1 MEVNIAR
8 ASAEPYTVLVVF
20 DEGSSGRAAKALSV
34 VSKHRDSLA
43 RVLSVR
49 HLHFAGFF
57 ANALEKRLA
66 GVEADLR
73 MLDPGLRSLLLR
85 KVASGI
91 YFYLHPYETTLAIDV
106 RGGAPAVYP
115 ALLDA
120 EARAVHRLE
129 KLRIDEETALHTVVE
144 VLAELLSLQD
154 QLESQG
160 GERLSELRKKM
171 LEKEL
176 ESHKS
181 VARAVL
187 SSRAVYSPEEVR
199 KVFRKAGA
207 TEAEDAL
214 YVPWVERAYG
224 LEEEGRE
231 LALSLAQVEREAGE
245 ELYKALDRVAKWCN
259 SVADAIDELSR
270 RGLPAELKSFATKL
284 RDLFTA
290 LRKAAEYG
298 VLHPSVSA
306 TLREL
311 DAEARKLVGRGA
323 LWGEPTTF
331 TSVVNSATSAFH
343 ALVEYV
349 QGRFIGRAVLL
360 ARDRELGEELAGTF
374 FKTIEEM
381 LRRGLYILPDDL
393 RPTHIVVRDSEVVVR
408 LGSATGHAARIDM
421 ERGVL
426 RYFDMEEDVKEV
438 VLELVKEFVPVKS
451 YEITDEELV
460 VYFEPSRENAKRL
473 VAVLPLAISMDV
485 RLENALSKPLS
496 ELIKQLLSSRGIDKA
511 LEKLEELGIPKST
524 VLDIAKKIQQAFKDI
539 RHSEFTEYAKT
550 WIPEAK
556 TVLEDIEKE
565 LKKLVTL
572 ST

>member
-1 MEVNIAR
+1 
-8 ASAEPYTVLVVF
+8 
-20 DEGSSGRAAKALSV
+20 
-34 VSKHRDSLA
+34 
-43 RVLSVR
+43 
-49 HLHFAGFF
+49 
-57 ANALEKRLA
+57 
-66 GVEADLR
+66 
-73 MLDPGLRSLLLR
+73 
-85 KVASGI
+85 
-91 YFYLHPYETTLAIDV
+91 
-106 RGGAPAVYP
+106 
-115 ALLDA
+115 
-120 EARAVHRLE
+120 
-129 KLRIDEETALHTVVE
+129 
-144 VLAELLSLQD
+144 
-154 QLESQG
+154 
-160 GERLSELRKKM
+160 
-171 LEKEL
+171 
-176 ESHKS
+176 
-181 VARAVL
+181 VL

-199 KVFRKAGA
+199 KVLGKAGA
-207 TEAEDAL
+207 TEVEDAL
-214 YVPWVERAYG
+214 YAPWVEKAYG

-245 ELYKALDRVAKWCN
+245 ELYKALDKVAEWCSN
-259 SVADAIDELSR
+259 AADAIDELSR
-270 RGLPAELKSFATKL
+270 KGLPAELKSFAAKL

-298 VLHPSVSA
+298 VLHPGVSA

-311 DAEARKLVGRGA
+311 DAEARKLVGRGV

-343 ALVEYV
+343 ALIEYV

-360 ARDRELGEELAGTF
+360 ARDREFGEELAGAF

-381 LRRGLYILPDDL
+381 LHRGLYILPDDL
-393 RPTHIVVRDSEVVVR
+393 RPTHIVVRDSEVVMR

-460 VYFEPSRENAKRL
+460 VYFEPSQENIRRL
-473 VAVLPLAISMDV
+473 VAIMPLAISMDV
-485 RLENALSKPLS
+485 RLENVLSKPLS
-496 ELIKQLLSSRGIDKA
+496 ELIKQLLSSRGVGKA

-524 VLDIAKKIQQAFKDI
+524 VLDIAKKVQQAFKDI
-539 RHSEFTEYAKT
+539 RYSEFTEYAKT

-556 TVLEDIEKE
+556 AVLEDIEKE